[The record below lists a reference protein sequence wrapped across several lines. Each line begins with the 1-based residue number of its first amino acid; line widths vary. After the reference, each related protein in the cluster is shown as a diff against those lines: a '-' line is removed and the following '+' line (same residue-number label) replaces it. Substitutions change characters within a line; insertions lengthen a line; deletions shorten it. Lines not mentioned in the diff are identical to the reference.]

1 MTGTGVGVAGM
12 DRLGVSTLLTL
23 IILLGVS
30 LLGFFSRLFA
40 VIRFESIIH
49 EFDPWFN
56 YRATYQMVTMGFYDF
71 LNWFDELAWYP
82 LGRIVGGTVYPGLM
96 FTAGSIHW
104 FLNTLGFTT
113 HIQDVCVFTAPIFSG
128 LTAIAT
134 YLLTKEIWSAGAG
147 LFAAAFISIAPGYIS
162 RSVAGSFDNEG
173 IAIFAL
179 QCSFFLWIRAM
190 KTGSVFWAV
199 QTAVCYFY
207 MVSAWGGYV
216 YIINLIPLHVFCL
229 LLMGR
234 YEHKLYVSYTTFYCI
249 GQLMAMN
256 IPFVGFQPI
265 KTSEHMASAGVFALL
280 QAYAFLDYIRT
291 RLGEKDSKKV
301 FYILVTIAAGG
312 VFAAVVGLT
321 MLGVVAPWS
330 GRFYS
335 LWDTGYARIHI
346 PIISSVSE
354 HQPTMWTSFITDLHF
369 LPAVAPAG
377 LWYTIKDYD
386 SAKIFL
392 VIYAAFSCYFSGVMV
407 RLILTLTP
415 VLCMLGGI
423 AMSVTFDHYLK
434 PDEIATA
441 PREPKPVKAK
451 AVKAV
456 KTTEE
461 VEPEEHTPFAI
472 KLTVI
477 MAMTGL
483 LTQFAIH
490 CTYITSN
497 YYSSPSVVLASSRPD
512 GSRNII
518 DDYRE
523 AYYWLRTNTD
533 EDATIMSWWDYG
545 YQISG
550 MANRTTLVDN
560 NTWNNSHIAMV
571 GKAMASNEDDAYT
584 IMQELGVD
592 YVLVIFGG
600 LLGYSGDDIN
610 KFLWMVRIAEGE
622 HPNEVK
628 EANFM
633 SKHGH
638 YTVDHDVSKTMKNS
652 LMYKLSYYNF
662 GGMRTHHQHT
672 GWDRVRGVEIGHKNF
687 QLKHVEEAYTTEH
700 WIVRIY
706 RVKKP
711 VNRNKKLPHKP
722 IQRKKSQKLKRK
734 GKKGVFRVPLNQSI
748 AKKTRKASR
757 STLKL

>member
-1 MTGTGVGVAGM
+1 MAKADTGTVAGM
-12 DRLGVSTLLTL
+12 SRLGVSSLLTL
-23 IILLGVS
+23 VVLLGVS
-30 LLGFFSRLFA
+30 MLGFFSRLFA

-56 YRATYQMVTMGFYDF
+56 YRATYQMVTTNFYDF

-96 FTAGSIHW
+96 ITAGGIHY
-104 FLNTLGFTT
+104 FLNALGFTT

-134 YLLTKEIWSAGAG
+134 YFLTKELWNAGAG
-147 LFAAAFISIAPGYIS
+147 LFAAAFIAIAPGYIS

-190 KTGSVFWAV
+190 RTGSMFWGIM
-199 QTAVCYFY
+199 TAFCYFY

-234 YEHKLYVSYTTFYCI
+234 YESKLYVSYTTFYCV

-280 QAYAFLDYIRT
+280 QCYGFLDYLRSK
-291 RLGEKDSKKV
+291 LGEKEFKRA
-301 FYILVTIAAGG
+301 FYLFVTLCAGAI
-312 VFAAVVGLT
+312 FAGVVGLT

-335 LWDTGYARIHI
+335 LFDTGYARIHI

-377 LWYTIKDYD
+377 LWYTIRNYD

-392 VIYAAFSCYFSGVMV
+392 VIYAAFSCYFAGIMV
-407 RLILTLTP
+407 RLMLTLTP
-415 VLCMLGGI
+415 VVCMLGGI
-423 AMSVTFDHYLK
+423 ALNVTFDHFFG
-434 PDEIATA
+434 EENEETQV
-441 PREPKPVKAK
+441 EKAK
-451 AVKAV
+451 KDAK
-456 KTTEE
+456 KNDEE
-461 VEPEEHTPFAI
+461 EKEEATPIAI
-472 KLTVI
+472 KLTVV
-477 MAMTGL
+477 MALTGL
-483 LTQFAIH
+483 LCQFAVH

-533 EDATIMSWWDYG
+533 DDATIMSWWDYG

-571 GKAMASNEDDAYT
+571 GRAMASNEDDAYD

-622 HPNEVK
+622 HPNHVK
-628 EANFM
+628 EQNFF
-633 SKHGH
+633 SAQGQ
-638 YTVDHDVSKTMKNS
+638 YTVDKSMSKTMKNS
-652 LMYKLSYYNF
+652 LMYKLSYYKF
-662 GGMRTHHQHT
+662 GEVRTHAQMS
-672 GWDRVRGVEIGHKNF
+672 GFDRVRNVEIGHKNIK
-687 QLKHVEEAYTTEH
+687 LKHVEEAYTTEH

-711 VNRNKKLPHKP
+711 SNKSKKLTHKLS
-722 IQRKKSQKLKRK
+722 QRKKKTKVARK
-734 GKKGVFRVPLNQSI
+734 GRKGVLSTTIPA
-748 AKKTRKASR
+748 AKGANTRQKASFE
-757 STLKL
+757 L

>member
-1 MTGTGVGVAGM
+1 
-12 DRLGVSTLLTL
+12 
-23 IILLGVS
+23 
-30 LLGFFSRLFA
+30 
-40 VIRFESIIH
+40 
-49 EFDPWFN
+49 
-56 YRATYQMVTMGFYDF
+56 
-71 LNWFDELAWYP
+71 
-82 LGRIVGGTVYPGLM
+82 
-96 FTAGSIHW
+96 
-104 FLNTLGFTT
+104 
-113 HIQDVCVFTAPIFSG
+113 
-128 LTAIAT
+128 
-134 YLLTKEIWSAGAG
+134 
-147 LFAAAFISIAPGYIS
+147 
-162 RSVAGSFDNEG
+162 
-173 IAIFAL
+173 
-179 QCSFFLWIRAM
+179 M

-280 QAYAFLDYIRT
+280 QAYAFLDYVRT

-301 FYILVTIAAGG
+301 FYIFVTLAAGG

-434 PDEIATA
+434 PDEITTA
-441 PREPKPVKAK
+441 SREPKPVKAK

-622 HPNEVK
+622 HPNKVK

-662 GGMRTHHQHT
+662 GEMRTHHQHT

-687 QLKHVEEAYTTEH
+687 KLKHVEEAYTTEH

>member
-1 MTGTGVGVAGM
+1 MSKADVQSGTVAGM
-12 DRLGVSTLLTL
+12 SRLGVSSLLTL
-23 IILLGVS
+23 VVLLGVS

-56 YRATYQMVTMGFYDF
+56 YRATYQMVTTNFYDF

-96 FTAGSIHW
+96 ITAGGIHYV
-104 FLNTLGFTT
+104 LNALGFTT

-134 YLLTKEIWSAGAG
+134 YFLTKELWNAGAG
-147 LFAAAFISIAPGYIS
+147 LFAAAFIAIAPGYIS

-190 KTGSVFWAV
+190 RTGSMFWGIM
-199 QTAVCYFY
+199 TAFCYFY

-234 YEHKLYVSYTTFYCI
+234 YESKLYVSYTTFYCV

-280 QAYAFLDYIRT
+280 QCYGFLDYLRSK
-291 RLGEKDSKKV
+291 LGEKEFKRA
-301 FYILVTIAAGG
+301 FYLFVTICAGAI
-312 VFAAVVGLT
+312 FAAVVGLT

-335 LWDTGYARIHI
+335 LFDTGYARIHI

-377 LWYTIKDYD
+377 LWYTIRHYD

-392 VIYAAFSCYFSGVMV
+392 VIYAAFSCYFAGIMV
-407 RLILTLTP
+407 RLMLTLTP
-415 VLCMLGGI
+415 VVCMLGGI
-423 AMSVTFDHYLK
+423 ALNVTFDHFFGEDNEDSQK
-434 PDEIATA
+434 E
-441 PREPKPVKAK
+441 KAK
-451 AVKAV
+451 KDAK
-456 KTTEE
+456 KSEDTEE
-461 VEPEEHTPFAI
+461 EEATPLAI
-472 KLTVI
+472 KLTVV
-477 MAMTGL
+477 MALTGL
-483 LTQFAIH
+483 LCQFAVH

-533 EDATIMSWWDYG
+533 DDATIMSWWDYG

-571 GKAMASNEDDAYT
+571 GRAMASNEDDAYE

-622 HPNEVK
+622 HPNHIK
-628 EANFM
+628 EANYF
-633 SKHGH
+633 SAQGQ
-638 YTVDHDVSKTMKNS
+638 YTVDKSMSKTMKNC
-652 LMYKLSYYNF
+652 LMYKLSYYKF
-662 GGMRTHHQHT
+662 GDVRTHAQMS
-672 GWDRVRGVEIGHKNF
+672 GFDRVRNVEIGHKNIK
-687 QLKHVEEAYTTEH
+687 LKHLEEAYTTEH

-711 VNRNKKLPHKP
+711 SNKSRKLSHKLT
-722 IQRKKSQKLKRK
+722 QRKKKTKVARK
-734 GKKGVFRVPLNQSI
+734 GRKGVLSTTIPA
-748 AKKTRKASR
+748 AKGANTRQKASFE
-757 STLKL
+757 L

>member
-1 MTGTGVGVAGM
+1 M
-12 DRLGVSTLLTL
+12 
-23 IILLGVS
+23 
-30 LLGFFSRLFA
+30 LGFFSRLFA

-96 FTAGSIHW
+96 ITAGSIHW
-104 FLNTLGFTT
+104 FLNALGFTT

-134 YLLTKEIWSAGAG
+134 YLLTKEIWTPGAG

-190 KTGSVFWAV
+190 KTGSVFWAI
-199 QTAVCYFY
+199 QTALCYFY

-291 RLGEKDSKKV
+291 RLGDKDTKRV
-301 FYILVTIAAGG
+301 FYILVTLAAGA

-321 MLGVVAPWS
+321 ALGVVAPWS

-392 VIYAAFSCYFSGVMV
+392 VIYAAFSCYFSGIMV

-415 VLCMLGGI
+415 VVCMLGGI

-434 PDEIATA
+434 DDDTEDEI
-441 PREPKPVKAK
+441 EQKPKVAKARAVKAK
-451 AVKAV
+451 ADE
-456 KTTEE
+456 TEE
-461 VEPEEHTPFAI
+461 SEKTPFAI
-472 KLTVI
+472 KMTVI
-477 MAMTGL
+477 MALFGL
-483 LTQFAIH
+483 LGQFAIH

-592 YVLVIFGG
+592 YVLIIFGG

-622 HPNEVK
+622 HPNEIK
-628 EANFM
+628 EANYM

-638 YTVDHDVSKTMKNS
+638 YTVDGDVSKTMKNS
-652 LMYKLSYYNF
+652 LMYKLSYHEF
-662 GGMRTHHQHT
+662 GEMRTHHHHT
-672 GWDRVRGVEIGHKNF
+672 GYDRVRGVEIGHKNF
-687 QLKHVEEAYTTEH
+687 KLKHMEEAYTTEH

-711 VNRNKKLPHKP
+711 VNRSRKMAHKP
-722 IQRKKSQKLKRK
+722 INRKKLKRNKKK
-734 GKKGVFRVPLNQSI
+734 GKKGVFRVPVATTTTS
-748 AKKTRKASR
+748 KKTRKITR
-757 STLKL
+757 KTLMF